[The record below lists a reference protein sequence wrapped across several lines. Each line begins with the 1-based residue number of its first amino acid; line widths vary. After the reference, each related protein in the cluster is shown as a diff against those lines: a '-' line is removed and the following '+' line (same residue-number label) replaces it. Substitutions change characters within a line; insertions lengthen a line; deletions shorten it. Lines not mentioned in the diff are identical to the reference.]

1 MLGPHGDMQFV
12 ERVKNL
18 VNDTISFFW
27 QMKEHDADRVKYEMY
42 NVFII
47 NGCIGLIQKW
57 LADTGHYGPEEMA
70 QLAATIILESVNSCI
85 A

>member
-1 MLGPHGDMQFV
+1 
-12 ERVKNL
+12 
-18 VNDTISFFW
+18 
-27 QMKEHDADRVKYEMY
+27 MKEHRADPAKYEMY

-57 LADTGHYGPEEMA
+57 LNDPGRTSPEEMA
-70 QLAATIILESVNSCI
+70 QLAATIVMESVNACI

>member
-1 MLGPHGDMQFV
+1 
-12 ERVKNL
+12 
-18 VNDTISFFW
+18 
-27 QMKEHDADRVKYEMY
+27 MKEHHADPAKYEMY

-57 LADTGHYGPEEMA
+57 LNDPDRTSPEEMA
-70 QLAATIILESVNSCI
+70 QLAATIVMESVNACI